1 MALGLNRRAP
11 LSPREQR
18 PPVPAR
24 LQDNPDSW
32 IRYTDL
38 VFIDQVFIDLVF
50 IDLIFIDLVGTGL
63 SRMLPGPDGKPRDA
77 KPCPRPGQDEDTR
90 ALTALWRQYTRR

>member
-1 MALGLNRRAP
+1 MARGLNRRAP
-11 LSPREQR
+11 LSPREHR

-38 VFIDQVFIDLVF
+38 VFIDLVF

-90 ALTALWRQYTRR
+90 ALTALWRQNTRR

>member
-1 MALGLNRRAP
+1 MARGLNRRAP
-11 LSPREQR
+11 LSPREHR

-38 VFIDQVFIDLVF
+38 VFIDLVF

>member
-1 MALGLNRRAP
+1 M
-11 LSPREQR
+11 
-18 PPVPAR
+18 PAR

-38 VFIDQVFIDLVF
+38 VFIDQVFIDLVFIDLVFIDLVFIDLVF

-90 ALTALWRQYTRR
+90 ALTALWRQNTRR

>member
-1 MALGLNRRAP
+1 MARGLNRRAP
-11 LSPREQR
+11 LSPREHR

-38 VFIDQVFIDLVF
+38 VFIDLV
-50 IDLIFIDLVGTGL
+50 FIDLVGTGL

>member
-1 MALGLNRRAP
+1 MARGLNRRAM
-11 LSPREQR
+11 L
-18 PPVPAR
+18 AR

-38 VFIDQVFIDLVF
+38 VFIDLVFIDLVF